1 MNETLTTAN
10 FKINQPI
17 RTINFQGLSIGGDK
31 SFNFLSENENKS
43 KPLFALELNIFDFSV
58 SSHVVKD
65 YFCEN
70 IAKIDVMLNSFQ
82 HLTSERPCETETNS
96 VRLEIAS
103 LIVTKAQESDCD
115 ILALKFN
122 IGEEDLDEQ
131 VKAAQELLKR
141 LLPQIKK
148 PLIIRGVNNKSIDVK
163 LLPALMEVL
172 DREVIIA
179 FADENT
185 YKQIVPPTVKGGHI
199 LAIRTPID
207 INLAKEMNILTS
219 DLGLSLDKILIDTD
233 MGGLGYGLEYGY
245 SIMERIKLAAFE
257 GDSMLNMPLI
267 AFAGEEA
274 LKVKETK
281 TDAMPKSWGDFKT
294 RSMMFEITTAAAVI
308 AAGANLVV
316 LEHPVSIQTLK
327 NMFGGQNG

>member
-1 MNETLTTAN
+1 MQANLT
-10 FKINQPI
+10 KNQSI
-17 RTINFQGLSIGGDK
+17 RTINFQGIEIGGGNSD
-31 SFNFLSENENKS
+31 SLFLAS
-43 KPLFALELNIFDFSV
+43 KPILALELNIFDFTA
-58 SSHVVKD
+58 SSHIVKD
-65 YFCEN
+65 YYN
-70 IAKIDVMLNSFQ
+70 AKSKMQIVNSLELID
-82 HLTSERPCETETNS
+82 
-96 VRLEIAS
+96 I
-103 LIVTKAQESDCD
+103 AQETDCD

-122 IGEEDLDEQ
+122 LSEENLEEDIE
-131 VKAAQELLKR
+131 KSKKLLKE

-148 PLIIRGVNNKSIDVK
+148 PLLIRGVNNKSIDVK
-163 LLPALMEVL
+163 LLPALMQVL

-185 YKQIVPPTVKGGHI
+185 YKEIVPPVVKGGHI

-219 DLGLSLDKILIDTD
+219 DMGLSLDKILIDTD

-257 GDSMLNMPLI
+257 GDKMLNMPLI

-274 LKVKETK
+274 LKAKE
-281 TDAMPKSWGDFKT
+281 AKSDTFDKNFGDFKE
-294 RSMMFEITTAAAVI
+294 RSIMFEIATASAVI

-316 LEHPVSIQTLK
+316 LEHPESVKALK
-327 NMFGGQNG
+327 ELIK

>member
-1 MNETLTTAN
+1 MIETHNSNTPQNQAIR
-10 FKINQPI
+10 KID
-17 RTINFQGLSIGGDK
+17 FQGVEIGGEND
-31 SFNFLSENENKS
+31 FCLSHV
-43 KPLFALELNIFDFSV
+43 FALELNIFNFAA
-58 SSHVVKD
+58 SSHIVKD
-65 YFCEN
+65 YYGESSTAFEL
-70 IAKIDVMLNSFQ
+70 VS
-82 HLTSERPCETETNS
+82 
-96 VRLEIAS
+96 
-103 LIVTKAQESDCD
+103 KAQESGCD

-122 IGEEDLDEQ
+122 IPEDDVDENIKRAK
-131 VKAAQELLKR
+131 VLLAELL
-141 LLPQIKK
+141 PNIKK
-148 PLIIRGVNNKSIDVK
+148 PLLVRGVNNKSVDVK

-185 YKQIVPPTVKGGHI
+185 YKDIVPSVVCGGHI

-219 DLGLSLDKILIDTD
+219 DMGLSLDKILIDTD

-274 LKVKETK
+274 LKAKE
-281 TDAMPKSWGDFKT
+281 AKSDTFPACFGDFKQ
-294 RSMMFEITTAAAVI
+294 RSLMYEITTASAVI
-308 AAGANLVV
+308 AAGANLIV
-316 LEHPVSIQTLK
+316 LEHPQSVEALK
-327 NMFGGQNG
+327 EVLNG